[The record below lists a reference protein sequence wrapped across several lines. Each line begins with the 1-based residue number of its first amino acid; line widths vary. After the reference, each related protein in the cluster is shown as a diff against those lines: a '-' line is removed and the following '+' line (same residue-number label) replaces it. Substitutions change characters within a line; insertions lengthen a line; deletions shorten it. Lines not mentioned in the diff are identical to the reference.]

1 MTVDKCKNQ
10 EYYQSEKSLPCECS
24 GCQNF
29 ICQIKGLYPKLAEY
43 FESLGIDI
51 LRPYELH
58 YIDIDDNTI
67 QYLLCQY
74 LVFGTCEDKFS
85 KSIDGITLEKSN
97 GCYPPVKTDGE
108 HFVIEFKNIRLSSK
122 NIKAL

>member
-1 MTVDKCKNQ
+1 MIVDKCKNQ

-58 YIDIDDNTI
+58 YVDIDDNTI

-74 LVFGTCEDKFS
+74 LVFGTCEDGFS
-85 KSIDGITLEKSN
+85 KNIDGIILEKNS
-97 GCYPPVKTDGE
+97 GFYPPVRIDDAY
-108 HFVIEFKNIRLSSK
+108 FVIEFENIILSLK
-122 NIKAL
+122 E

>member
-1 MTVDKCKNQ
+1 MTADKCKNQ
-10 EYYQSEKSLPCECS
+10 KYYQSEKSLPCKCS
-24 GCQNF
+24 ACQNF
-29 ICQIKGLYPKLAEY
+29 ISQIKDVYPKLAEY

-74 LVFGTCEDKFS
+74 LVFGICEDEFS
-85 KSIDGITLEKSN
+85 KKIDGITLEKSS
-97 GCYPPVKTDGE
+97 GCYPPVKTEDKY
-108 HFVIEFKNIRLSSK
+108 FVIEFFNVTLLLK
-122 NIKAL
+122 